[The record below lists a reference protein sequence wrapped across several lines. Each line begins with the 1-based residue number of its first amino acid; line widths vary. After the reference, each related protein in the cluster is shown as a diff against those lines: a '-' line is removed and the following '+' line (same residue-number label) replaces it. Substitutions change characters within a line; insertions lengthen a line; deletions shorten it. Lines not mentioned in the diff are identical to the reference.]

1 MVFFQNRLCTFIR
14 QSQLSTVIIY
24 FSHRLYLL
32 EASQNRAYSWACP
45 ASALLSQAKFFQN
58 SSISV
63 CLNYWCDWT
72 SHSSTDRYH
81 IANESL
87 VTNFSNQS
95 PLSHTKCE
103 NTTNEQTNKGA
114 KKNDMNKLMI
124 RQCAVCS
131 DGKIIQLKPQ
141 IPSLISS
148 GEWQ

>member
-32 EASQNRAYSWACP
+32 GASQNRAYSWACP

-58 SSISV
+58 SRQSVWTIDVIEHLIRLRIGIILQMNLLWLISP
-63 CLNYWCDWT
+63 
-72 SHSSTDRYH
+72 
-81 IANESL
+81 
-87 VTNFSNQS
+87 TNR
-95 PLSHTKCE
+95 HCE
-103 NTTNEQTNKGA
+103 KVWEHHKRTNKQRSE
-114 KKNDMNKLMI
+114 KNDMNKLMI